1 MQKLTQSLNLKQKLS
16 PQQIQF
22 LGLLQIPIIDL
33 DKRIETEIEENPV
46 LEEDE
51 ESSEYNDNNNYSSK
65 EKIKTDF
72 IVNNTSSNNDSL
84 SSFLHKQLIGTNLEK
99 LQLDVVAYLIDSLDE
114 DGFLRRDVESI
125 ISDFFISNEI
135 EISTEKMLDSIKI
148 VQSFDPIGVGAQNLQ
163 ECLLLQIKRKKLDNK
178 ALITLILEK
187 YYHEFTNKNFEK
199 IIKELNISKNEL
211 SLVYGVVEKLNPI
224 PGASFTKNKDFGEY
238 IVADFKI
245 NNNEGILELI
255 LNKVNTKKLQ
265 VSSFY
270 KNLLSETKDN
280 ETKKFLLEKIEKAK
294 WFVDSLNKRD
304 NTLSTVMQTI
314 MAIQK
319 KYFISGKESDLV
331 PMKLADIAEKVNL
344 DISTISRVT
353 NSKYLETSFGTY
365 LLKDLFSEAYRKDNG
380 ELIST
385 KHIKTKLCD
394 VIEREDKSYPYTD
407 EKICQILGKEEYHIA
422 RRTVAKYREQLSI
435 PIAKLRRTI

>member
-1 MQKLTQSLNLKQKLS
+1 MQKLTQNLNLKHKLS

-33 DKRIETEIEENPV
+33 DKRIESEIEENPV

-51 ESSEYNDNNNYSSK
+51 ETPEYNDNNNYSSK
-65 EKIKTDF
+65 DKIKTDF
-72 IVNNTSSNNDSL
+72 IVNNLSSNNESL
-84 SSFLHKQLIGTNLEK
+84 SGFLHKQLIGSDFDK
-99 LQLDVVAYLIDSLDE
+99 LQLNVVEYLIDSLDE

-135 EISTEKMLDSIKI
+135 EISAEKMLDSIKI
-148 VQSFDPIGVGAQNLQ
+148 IQNFDPIGVGARNLQ
-163 ECLLLQIKRKKLDNK
+163 ECLLLQIKKKKLDNK
-178 ALITLILEK
+178 ALIIVILEK

-211 SLVYGVVEKLNPI
+211 RLVYDVVERLNPI
-224 PGASFTKNKDFGEY
+224 PGSSFSKNKDLEQY
-238 IVADFKI
+238 IMADFKI
-245 NNNEGILELI
+245 SNNEGSLELI
-255 LNKVNTKKLQ
+255 LNKSNTKKLQ
-265 VSSFY
+265 VSNFY
-270 KNLLSETKDN
+270 KNLLSKTKDK
-280 ETKKFLLEKIEKAK
+280 ETKKFLQEKIEKAK
-294 WFVDSLNKRD
+294 WFVDALNKRD
-304 NTLSTVMQTI
+304 NTLNVVMQAI
-314 MAIQK
+314 MAIQT
-319 KYFISGKESDLV
+319 KYFISGKERDLI

-365 LLKDLFSEAYRKDNG
+365 LLKDFFSEAYRKDNG

-385 KHIKTKLCD
+385 KHIKKKL
-394 VIEREDKSYPYTD
+394 VEIVEGEDKSHPYTD
-407 EKICQILGKEEYHIA
+407 ERICKILGQEEYHIA

-435 PIAKLRRTI
+435 PIAKLRRTL

>member
-270 KNLLSETKDN
+270 KNLLCETKDN

-353 NSKYLETSFGTY
+353 NSKYLDTSFGTY

-385 KHIKTKLCD
+385 KHIKTKLYD
-394 VIEREDKSYPYTD
+394 VIEREDKSCPYTD

-422 RRTVAKYREQLSI
+422 RRTVAKYRENLRIQT
-435 PIAKLRRTI
+435 AKLRREL

>member
-1 MQKLTQSLNLKQKLS
+1 MQKLSQNLNLKQKLS

-51 ESSEYNDNNNYSSK
+51 ESSEYNENNNYSSK

-224 PGASFTKNKDFGEY
+224 PGASFTKNKDLGEY
-238 IVADFKI
+238 IMADFKI

-270 KNLLSETKDN
+270 KNLLCETKDN

-304 NTLSTVMQTI
+304 ITLSTVMQTI

-353 NSKYLETSFGTY
+353 NSKYLETGFGTY

-394 VIEREDKSYPYTD
+394 VIEREDKSCPYTD

>member
-1 MQKLTQSLNLKQKLS
+1 MQKLTQNLNLKHKLS

-33 DKRIETEIEENPV
+33 DKRIESEIEENPV

-51 ESSEYNDNNNYSSK
+51 ETPEYNDNNNYSSK
-65 EKIKTDF
+65 DKIKTDF
-72 IVNNTSSNNDSL
+72 IVNNISSNNESL
-84 SSFLHKQLIGTNLEK
+84 ASFLHKQLIGTDFDK
-99 LQLDVVAYLIDSLDE
+99 LQLNVVEYLIDSLDE

-148 VQSFDPIGVGAQNLQ
+148 IQNFDPIGVGARNLQ

-178 ALITLILEK
+178 ALIIVILEK

-211 SLVYGVVEKLNPI
+211 RLVYDVIEKLNPI
-224 PGASFTKNKDFGEY
+224 PGSSFSKNKDLGQY
-238 IVADFKI
+238 IMTDFKI
-245 NNNEGILELI
+245 SNNEGSLELI
-255 LNKVNTKKLQ
+255 LNKANTKKLQ
-265 VSSFY
+265 VSNFY
-270 KNLLSETKDN
+270 KNLLSETKDK

-294 WFVDSLNKRD
+294 WFVDALNKRD
-304 NTLSTVMQTI
+304 NTLNVVMQAI
-314 MAIQK
+314 MAIQT
-319 KYFISGKESDLV
+319 KYFISSKESDLI

-365 LLKDLFSEAYRKDNG
+365 LLKDFFSEAYRKDNG

-385 KHIKTKLCD
+385 KHIKKKLGEI
-394 VIEREDKSYPYTD
+394 VEGEDKSHPYTD
-407 EKICQILGKEEYHIA
+407 ERICQILGQEEYHIA

-435 PIAKLRRTI
+435 PIAKLRRTL

>member
-1 MQKLTQSLNLKQKLS
+1 MQKLTQNLNLKHKLS

-33 DKRIETEIEENPV
+33 DKRIESEIEENPV

-51 ESSEYNDNNNYSSK
+51 ETPEYNDNNNYSSK
-65 EKIKTDF
+65 DKIKTDF
-72 IVNNTSSNNDSL
+72 IVNNISSNNESL
-84 SSFLHKQLIGTNLEK
+84 SGFLHKQLIGSDFDK
-99 LQLDVVAYLIDSLDE
+99 LQLNVVEYLIDSLDE

-148 VQSFDPIGVGAQNLQ
+148 IQNFDPIGVGARNLQ
-163 ECLLLQIKRKKLDNK
+163 ECLLLQIKKKKLDNK
-178 ALITLILEK
+178 ALIIVILEK

-211 SLVYGVVEKLNPI
+211 RLVYDVIEKLNPI
-224 PGASFTKNKDFGEY
+224 PGSSFSKNKDLEQY
-238 IVADFKI
+238 IMADFKI
-245 NNNEGILELI
+245 SNNEGSLELI
-255 LNKVNTKKLQ
+255 LNKSNTKKLQ
-265 VSSFY
+265 VSNFY
-270 KNLLSETKDN
+270 KNLLSKTKDK
-280 ETKKFLLEKIEKAK
+280 ETKKFLQEKIEKAK
-294 WFVDSLNKRD
+294 WFVDALNKRD
-304 NTLSTVMQTI
+304 NTLNVVMQAI
-314 MAIQK
+314 MAIQT
-319 KYFISGKESDLV
+319 KYFISSKERDLI

-365 LLKDLFSEAYRKDNG
+365 LLKDFFSEAYRKDNG

-385 KHIKTKLCD
+385 KHIKKKL
-394 VIEREDKSYPYTD
+394 VEIVEGEDKGHPYTD
-407 EKICQILGKEEYHIA
+407 ERICKILGQEEYHIA

-435 PIAKLRRTI
+435 PIAKLRRTL

>member
-51 ESSEYNDNNNYSSK
+51 ESSEYNENNNYSSK

-99 LQLDVVAYLIDSLDE
+99 LQLDIVAYLIDSLDE

-148 VQSFDPIGVGAQNLQ
+148 VQSFYPIGVGAQNLQ

-211 SLVYGVVEKLNPI
+211 RLVYGVVEKLNPI

-394 VIEREDKSYPYTD
+394 VIEREDKSCPYTD

>member
-1 MQKLTQSLNLKQKLS
+1 MQKLTQNLNLKHKLS

-33 DKRIETEIEENPV
+33 DKRIESEIEENPV

-51 ESSEYNDNNNYSSK
+51 ETPEYNDNNNYSSK
-65 EKIKTDF
+65 DKIKTDF
-72 IVNNTSSNNDSL
+72 IVNNISSNNESL
-84 SSFLHKQLIGTNLEK
+84 ASFLHKQLIGSDFDK
-99 LQLDVVAYLIDSLDE
+99 LQLNVVEYLIDSLDE

-135 EISTEKMLDSIKI
+135 EISAEKMLDSIKI
-148 VQSFDPIGVGAQNLQ
+148 IQNFDPIGVGARNLQ
-163 ECLLLQIKRKKLDNK
+163 ECLLLQIKKKKLDNK
-178 ALITLILEK
+178 ALIIVILEK

-211 SLVYGVVEKLNPI
+211 RLVYDVIEKLNPI
-224 PGASFTKNKDFGEY
+224 PGSSFSKNKDLEY
-238 IVADFKI
+238 YIMADFKI
-245 NNNEGILELI
+245 SNNEGSLELI
-255 LNKVNTKKLQ
+255 LNKSNTKKLQ
-265 VSSFY
+265 VSNFY
-270 KNLLSETKDN
+270 KNLLSKTKDK
-280 ETKKFLLEKIEKAK
+280 ETKKFLQEKIEKAK
-294 WFVDSLNKRD
+294 WFVDALNKRD
-304 NTLSTVMQTI
+304 NTLNVVMQAI
-314 MAIQK
+314 MAIQT
-319 KYFISGKESDLV
+319 KYFISGKERDLI

-365 LLKDLFSEAYRKDNG
+365 LLKDFFSEAYRKDNG

-385 KHIKTKLCD
+385 KHIKKKL
-394 VIEREDKSYPYTD
+394 VEIVEGEDKSHPYTD
-407 EKICQILGKEEYHIA
+407 ERICKILGQEEYHIA

-435 PIAKLRRTI
+435 PIAKLRRTL